1 MTKARKKEPA
11 REPLIEVSRDQIEV
25 YAAELQ
31 QHFREQKKMHRELE
45 ERNQQL
51 EQRLMEITSLNRLF
65 QDHLAERSSL
75 FGVYRNILTG
85 LERQADEASAL
96 SEFAKEHLTSNVF
109 PVPSWEPLG
118 GVHETHRA
126 A

>member
-1 MTKARKKEPA
+1 MTKTRKKEPA
-11 REPLIEVSRDQIEV
+11 REPLIEVSRNQIEV

-31 QHFREQKKMHRELE
+31 HHFREQKKMHKELE

-96 SEFAKEHLTSNVF
+96 SEFAKAHLTSDVF

-118 GVHETHRA
+118 GVHETQRA

>member
-11 REPLIEVSRDQIEV
+11 QEPLVAISRDQLEV

-31 QHFREQKKMHRELE
+31 QHFREQKKMHGELE
-45 ERNQQL
+45 DRNQQL

-65 QDHLAERSSL
+65 QDHLTECSSL
-75 FGVYRNILTG
+75 FEVYRNILTRLG
-85 LERQADEASAL
+85 RQAEEASAL
-96 SEFAKEHLTSNVF
+96 SQFAKANLTTDVF
-109 PVPSWEPLG
+109 PAAAREPIG
-118 GVHETHRA
+118 GVREEDQA